1 MEILMIEVIECESW
15 QSVWT
20 CEMRTFT
27 LSGCSV
33 EFVNPN
39 GLYMGEKPQL
49 RVTGTPQQIHN
60 AKSELYQQA
69 A

>member
-1 MEILMIEVIECESW
+1 MEILSVEVIECESW
-15 QSVWT
+15 KKVWT
-20 CEMRTFT
+20 SEIRTFM
-27 LSGCSV
+27 LCRCSV
-33 EFVNPN
+33 EVINPD
-39 GLYMGEKPQL
+39 GLYMGEKPQI